1 MKTDCIRVWT
11 LDKNIYGC
19 FSVQGGWGCN
29 PRFIGFAGDFMA
41 GQARGL
47 KSPASEWQ
55 CQRNKEGAM
64 GRYRVLDEGGIYFTT
79 STIVSWMKVFT
90 EPKYFNI
97 IIESLKFCQQRKGL
111 IIYGY
116 VIMLN
121 HLHIIAD
128 AIEKVRLSDV
138 MRDFKKYTSKA
149 ISAELEK
156 DNRRLELYVFRKAAE
171 REKETQQ
178 YKVWQNA
185 FHPQIVYTPK
195 VFRQKLEYMHL
206 NPVRKGFVEKPE
218 YWAYSSARNYILAD
232 HSVIQVELVEL
243 T

>member
-1 MKTDCIRVWT
+1 
-11 LDKNIYGC
+11 
-19 FSVQGGWGCN
+19 
-29 PRFIGFAGDFMA
+29 
-41 GQARGL
+41 
-47 KSPASEWQ
+47 
-55 CQRNKEGAM
+55 M
-64 GRYRVLDEGGIYFTT
+64 GRYRVLDERGIYFTT
-79 STIVSWMKVFT
+79 STIVSWMNVFT

-97 IIESLKFCQQRKGL
+97 IIDSLKFCQQRKGL

-121 HLHIIAD
+121 HLHMIVNT
-128 AIEKVRLSDV
+128 IEKIRLSDV

-156 DNRRLELYVFRKAAE
+156 DNRRLESYVFRKAAE

-178 YKVWQNA
+178 YKVWQSA
-185 FHPQIVYTPK
+185 FHPQLVYTPK
-195 VFRQKLEYMHL
+195 VFRQKLEYVHL

-218 YWAYSSARNYILAD
+218 YWAYSSARNYVLAD